1 MDKQR
6 ALFPTSKPN
15 DQAEKVAG
23 QRVGPGVLV
32 LSPSMQLVHMNHQ
45 AWELVGRIGR
55 EENGKAVNGGL
66 PAALMQVC
74 AEIQSS
80 FMNRTD
86 TKDMEQLEVKRLAGN
101 EDRPVLLRAFG
112 LPDYNG
118 NPQAL
123 ILILL
128 EEVGR
133 QNRALTKQAREQYR
147 LTPREQEVLEHLVR
161 GLTNKQIANLLAISE
176 ATVKEHIKQI
186 KKKTHSTTRTGILAH
201 LFAS

>member
-6 ALFPTSKPN
+6 AMLRPPRPT
-15 DQAEKVAG
+15 DQAERVVG
-23 QRVGPGVLV
+23 QRAGPGVLV
-32 LSPSMQLVHMNHQ
+32 LSPTMQLVHMNQQ

-55 EENGKAVNGGL
+55 QENSNLANGML
-66 PAALMQVC
+66 PAALVQVC
-74 AEIQSS
+74 AEIQSI
-80 FMNRTD
+80 FQKRTD
-86 TKDMEQLEVKRLAGN
+86 NEDMEQLEVKRLAGN
-101 EDRPVLLRAFG
+101 QDRPVLLRAFG

-133 QNRALTKQAREQYR
+133 QNRALTRQARERYR
-147 LTPREQEVLEHLVR
+147 LTPREQGVLEHLLR
-161 GLTNKQIANLLAISE
+161 GLTNKEIAGLLGISE

-186 KKKTHSTTRTGILAH
+186 KRKTHSTTRTGILAH

>member
-1 MDKQR
+1 MDKLR
-6 ALFPTSKPN
+6 AVVNTSMPN

-23 QRVGPGVLV
+23 QRAGPGVLV

-45 AWELVGRIGR
+45 AWELVGQIGR
-55 EENGKAVNGGL
+55 AENGKVANGVL

-74 AEIQSS
+74 AEIQSI
-80 FMNRTD
+80 FKNRTD
-86 TKDMEQLEVKRLAGN
+86 NKDMEQLEVKRLAGN
-101 EDRPVLLRAFG
+101 QDRPVLLRAFG

-133 QNRALTKQAREQYR
+133 HNGALTRQARERFR
-147 LTPREQEVLEHLVR
+147 LTPREQGVLEHLLR
-161 GLTNKQIANLLAISE
+161 GLTNKEIAGLLGISE

-186 KKKTHSTTRTGILAH
+186 KKKTHSTTRTAILAH